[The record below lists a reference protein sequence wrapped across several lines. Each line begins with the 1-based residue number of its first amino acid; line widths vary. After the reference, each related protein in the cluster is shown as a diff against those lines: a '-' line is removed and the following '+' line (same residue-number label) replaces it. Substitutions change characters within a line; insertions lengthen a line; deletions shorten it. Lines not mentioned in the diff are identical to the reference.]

1 MKELASGERQ
11 PLFAMCRIG
20 CLDFPRLREL
30 LRLRDRHG
38 QCIIS
43 IHIGPEMLILSWLK
57 NIKAGIV
64 RRMNRRRRNRRRLG
78 NAFHQMNFTRNVML
92 PDTETLEDRTLLAAN
107 FEFGAAAFTGAE
119 DGGSGTFP
127 TLIVKGT
134 VTEPNVLARTLSFTI
149 SGGSASNNGVD
160 YSTNGGTASTGTFIV
175 PLGDYSSGTSFS
187 LLTKTAEMTAPT
199 ITIINDNV
207 IEGDEDFNL
216 QSTNQTTE
224 LSRGDA
230 NGDFGIQDLT
240 NHTIEDNDTATLQI
254 VSGQSVTEEG
264 GGQTVQVSL
273 TTSNGAG
280 GTATLGALVS
290 VSAEVAAAVRR
301 FQPTTRLA
309 RRPSTS
315 PPATAMEPSRR

>member
-1 MKELASGERQ
+1 
-11 PLFAMCRIG
+11 
-20 CLDFPRLREL
+20 
-30 LRLRDRHG
+30 
-38 QCIIS
+38 
-43 IHIGPEMLILSWLK
+43 MLILSWLK

-78 NAFHQMNFTRNVML
+78 NAVHQMNSIRNVML
-92 PDTETLEDRTLLAAN
+92 PDAEILEDRTLLAAE

-134 VTEPNVLARTLSFTI
+134 VTEPNVLARTLRFTI

-175 PLGDYSSGTSFS
+175 PVGDYTSGTSFS

-199 ITIINDNV
+199 ITIINDDV

-216 QSTNQTTE
+216 QSTNTTTE

-264 GGQTVQVSL
+264 GGANRS
-273 TTSNGAG
+273 SEFDDIEWCRRHGNAGGAG
-280 GTATLGALVS
+280 VRFCGGGGCRRRQCDGFNRLLV
-290 VSAEVAAAVRR
+290 
-301 FQPTTRLA
+301 
-309 RRPSTS
+309 
-315 PPATAMEPSRR
+315 